1 MSKNPAWNAYNET
14 VRKLNED
21 YENAVV
27 PLRKSLREN
36 LTKTEA
42 KYEGLIA
49 PLLKERKAIVEE
61 LQVEYAESVV
71 EHEVARR
78 KAVKVAHDVLQAE
91 IAAFKSQA
99 KAASDAVAA

>member
-21 YENAVV
+21 YEAQVV
-27 PLRKSLREN
+27 PLRKALREN

-61 LQVEYAESVV
+61 LQIEYAEAVV
-71 EHEVARR
+71 EHEVSRR

-91 IAAFKSQA
+91 IAAFKAHAQGA
-99 KAASDAVAA
+99 TAAAV